1 MEVKLLDAILHG
13 ELKPW
18 KLDASNTRRF
28 TELVKAAKAVSPATT
43 TELQKQLEILLA
55 DYPTLQKLLAKNS
68 FADNTAIKMLLHKA
82 EFPNYKDP
90 ITQYYF
96 ILISALSLRFWNNFL
111 KQSESWTHGT
121 DIQYQVGK
129 TLKGISVLTKQ
140 TAAELNEQ
148 GFTSIPGEQSSFIHF
163 ALYYLK
169 QSLLQL
175 YFSIQE
181 PFKNSLA
188 IVTTQE
194 DFHLLDLEEP
204 ISNFIPLEFIGTD
217 TDKAKTKKSKKDKFS
232 FGFKGDKES
241 LRSTITQL
249 CLQLELLNDSTNTED
264 ELMQVL
270 TSKDLKPGS
279 VKIHIGCETAQFRY
293 ILIGL
298 KKVFDNF
305 SFSHIEKANLF
316 YSKTGTFI
324 TAQNLYSSKI
334 DNPKTKEEIDNIIK
348 HLK

>member
-28 TELVKAAKAVSPATT
+28 TELVKAAKAASPSNTA
-43 TELQKQLEILLA
+43 ELQKQLEILLA
-55 DYPTLQKLLAKNS
+55 DHPALQKLLAVNS
-68 FADNTAIKMLLHKA
+68 SIENKLLLQLLYKA
-82 EFPNYKDP
+82 EFPNYKDL

-96 ILISALSLRFWNNFL
+96 ILITALSLRFWNNFL
-111 KQSESWTHGT
+111 KQSEYWTHDT
-121 DIQYQVGK
+121 DIKYQVSK

-140 TAAELNEQ
+140 TAIELHEQ
-148 GFTSIPGEQSSFIHF
+148 GFTSIPGEQSSLVHF

-169 QSLLQL
+169 LSLLQL
-175 YFSIQE
+175 YFSVQE
-181 PFKNSLA
+181 AFKDSLI

-194 DFHLLDLEEP
+194 DFHQLDLEEP
-204 ISNFIPLEFIGTD
+204 VSNFIPLEFIGTEP
-217 TDKAKTKKSKKDKFS
+217 DKGKSKKVKKEKFS
-232 FGFKGDKES
+232 FGFKGDRDS
-241 LRSTITQL
+241 LRSVIRQL
-249 CLQLELLNDSTNTED
+249 CAQLELLNETTNTED
-264 ELMQVL
+264 ELIQVL
-270 TSKDLKPGS
+270 TSKDFKQGS
-279 VKIHIGCETAQFRY
+279 VKITIGCETAQFRY

-305 SFSHIEKANLF
+305 SFAHIEKANLF
-316 YSKTGTFI
+316 YSKTGNFI

>member
-28 TELVKAAKAVSPATT
+28 TELVKAAKAISPATT
-43 TELQKQLEILLA
+43 AKLQTQLEILLA
-55 DYPTLQKLLAKNS
+55 DHPALQKLLTENS
-68 FADNTAIKMLLHKA
+68 LAESTTLLQLLYKVD
-82 EFPNYKDP
+82 FPKYKDT

-96 ILISALSLRFWNNFL
+96 ILITALALRFWNNFL
-111 KQSESWTHGT
+111 KQSEGWTHNT

-140 TAAELNEQ
+140 TVTELNEQ
-148 GFTSIPGEQSSFIHF
+148 GFTSIPGEQNSFIHF
-163 ALYYLK
+163 ALFYFKL
-169 QSLLQL
+169 SLLQL
-175 YFSIQE
+175 YFSVQE
-181 PFKNSLA
+181 AFKDSLI

-194 DFHLLDLEEP
+194 DFHQLDLEEP
-204 ISNFIPLEFIGTD
+204 VSNFIPLEYIGIES
-217 TDKAKTKKSKKDKFS
+217 DKGKSKKVKKDKFS
-232 FGFKGDKES
+232 FGFKGNRES
-241 LRSTITQL
+241 LRSVIRQL
-249 CLQLELLNDSTNTED
+249 CAQLELLNETTNTED
-264 ELMQVL
+264 ELIQVL
-270 TSKDLKPGS
+270 TSKDFKPGS
-279 VKIHIGCETAQFRY
+279 VKINIGCETAQFRY
-293 ILIGL
+293 ILFGL

-316 YSKTGTFI
+316 YSKTGNFI